1 MPRETTITVLNPTA
15 QPLAPPVGLGA
26 RLPLLEGARIGLFDN
41 NKPNA
46 SVLLDRVGDR
56 LVESFGVRLARYRKD
71 VPSLEAPRDEIE
83 EFIQRCDA
91 VILAIGD

>member
-1 MPRETTITVLNPTA
+1 MPREPAITVLNPTA
-15 QPLAPPVGLGA
+15 QPPVPPVGLGA
-26 RLPLLEGARIGLFDN
+26 RLPLLEGTRIGLFDN

-46 SVLLDRVGDR
+46 SALLDRIGDHLVG
-56 LVESFGVRLARYRKD
+56 SFGVRLTRYCKD
-71 VPSLEAPRDEIE
+71 IPSLEAPRDEIE